1 MVNFWSFRLMIG
13 LGMASMGLGVL
24 ALWLTRSGRLISRTL
39 LGKAALATMWLPFIA
54 CSFGWIFREMGRQP
68 WVIVPNLSDPVSQ
81 VYMLTADG
89 VSSVVSSTTVLA
101 SMVIFTLLYAA
112 LGVVWFVLLRR
123 YIREGVR
130 TPVPDETIKADGEPD
145 GASGER
151 SVDTASALSFAY

>member
-1 MVNFWSFRLMIG
+1 
-13 LGMASMGLGVL
+13 
-24 ALWLTRSGRLISRTL
+24 
-39 LGKAALATMWLPFIA
+39 MWLPFIA

-68 WVIVPNLSDPVSQ
+68 WVIAPNLSDPVSQ

-89 VSSVVSSTTVLA
+89 VSSVVSSGTVLA

-130 TPVPDETIKADGEPD
+130 TPMPAKAAEPSDGSDDESSDSSEAAP
-145 GASGER
+145 
-151 SVDTASALSFAY
+151 ALSFAY

>member
-1 MVNFWSFRLMIG
+1 
-13 LGMASMGLGVL
+13 
-24 ALWLTRSGRLISRTL
+24 
-39 LGKAALATMWLPFIA
+39 
-54 CSFGWIFREMGRQP
+54 MGRQP

-89 VSSVVSSTTVLA
+89 VSSVVSSGTVLA

-130 TPVPDETIKADGEPD
+130 TPVPDKTGKSKQTDQDSQDSEDTD
-145 GASGER
+145 SGDDD
-151 SVDTASALSFAY
+151 SVDSSEAAPALSFAY

>member
-1 MVNFWSFRLMIG
+1 
-13 LGMASMGLGVL
+13 MGLGAL
-24 ALWLTRSGRLISRTL
+24 ALWLTRSGRLISHPL
-39 LGKAALATMWLPFIA
+39 LGKTALATMWLPFIA

-89 VSSVVSSTTVLA
+89 VSSVVSSGTVLA

-130 TPVPDETIKADGEPD
+130 TPVPDKISDTGK
-145 GASGER
+145 ASGSDDADSED
-151 SVDTASALSFAY
+151 SDSSDAEATGSSTSTPALSFAY

>member
-1 MVNFWSFRLMIG
+1 MRVGPSSPR
-13 LGMASMGLGVL
+13 
-24 ALWLTRSGRLISRTL
+24 
-39 LGKAALATMWLPFIA
+39 
-54 CSFGWIFREMGRQP
+54 
-68 WVIVPNLSDPVSQ
+68 VIVPNLSDPVSQ

-112 LGVVWFVLLRR
+112 LGVVWFVLLATLQSARA
-123 YIREGVR
+123 VR

-151 SVDTASALSFAY
+151 SADTASTLSFAY

>member
-1 MVNFWSFRLMIG
+1 
-13 LGMASMGLGVL
+13 
-24 ALWLTRSGRLISRTL
+24 
-39 LGKAALATMWLPFIA
+39 
-54 CSFGWIFREMGRQP
+54 MGRQP

-89 VSSVVSSTTVLA
+89 VSSVVSSGTVLA

-130 TPVPDETIKADGEPD
+130 TPVPDKTRTSKQTDQD
-145 GASGER
+145 SKDTDASGDDD
-151 SVDTASALSFAY
+151 SVDSSEAAPALSFAY